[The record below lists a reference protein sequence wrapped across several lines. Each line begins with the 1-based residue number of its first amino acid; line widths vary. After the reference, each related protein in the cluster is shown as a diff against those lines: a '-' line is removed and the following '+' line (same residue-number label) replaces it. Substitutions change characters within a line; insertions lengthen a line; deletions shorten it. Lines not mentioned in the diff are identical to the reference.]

1 MHLAEE
7 LQKDGDLLVQ
17 ESLVEVICDTSFLI
31 HLATRKIKNI
41 DSVNTEIGQ
50 IQFVVPS
57 VVLNELRKLSK
68 TQKKKQDAV
77 TTLEFAR
84 NLKTTE
90 MSGKFADQAII
101 ERVRKRG
108 GIIATLDSEL
118 KNKIKS
124 LNGSVMSFSSD
135 KIVLES

>member
-1 MHLAEE
+1 M
-7 LQKDGDLLVQ
+7 
-17 ESLVEVICDTSFLI
+17 VEVICDTSFLI

-41 DSVNTEIGQ
+41 DSVNMEIGQ

-57 VVLNELRKLSK
+57 VVLNEMQNLSK
-68 TQKKKQDAV
+68 TQKKKQDAT
-77 TTLEFAR
+77 TTLEFAQ
-84 NLKTTE
+84 NLKTIE

-101 ERVRKRG
+101 DHVRNHG
-108 GIIATLDSEL
+108 GIIATLDKQL

-124 LNGSVMSFSSD
+124 LNGSVISFSND

>member
-1 MHLAEE
+1 
-7 LQKDGDLLVQ
+7 
-17 ESLVEVICDTSFLI
+17 LVEVICDTSFLI
-31 HLATRKIKNI
+31 HLSTRKIKNL

-57 VVLNELRKLSK
+57 VVLSELEKLSK
-68 TQKKKQDAV
+68 TQDKKQDAI
-77 TTLEFAR
+77 TTLEFAQ
-84 NLKTTE
+84 NLKTIE

-101 ERVRKRG
+101 DHVRNHG
-108 GIIATLDSEL
+108 GITATMDKEL

-124 LNGSVMSFSSD
+124 LNGSIISFSND

>member
-1 MHLAEE
+1 M
-7 LQKDGDLLVQ
+7 
-17 ESLVEVICDTSFLI
+17 VEVICDTSFLI

-57 VVLNELRKLSK
+57 VVLAELERLSK
-68 TQKKKQDAV
+68 TEEKRQDAT
-77 TTLEFAR
+77 TTLEFAQ
-84 NLKTTE
+84 NLKTVE

-108 GIIATLDSEL
+108 GIIATIDNEL

-124 LNGSVMSFSSD
+124 LNGSVMSFSND

>member
-1 MHLAEE
+1 M
-7 LQKDGDLLVQ
+7 
-17 ESLVEVICDTSFLI
+17 VEVICDTSFLI
-31 HLATRKIKNI
+31 HLSTRKIKNL

-57 VVLNELRKLSK
+57 AVLNELRKLSK
-68 TQKKKQDAV
+68 TQKKKQDAI

-84 NLKTTE
+84 NLKTTQ

-108 GIIATLDSEL
+108 GIIATIDNEL

-124 LNGSVMSFSSD
+124 LGGSVMSFSND
-135 KIVLES
+135 RIVLES

>member
-1 MHLAEE
+1 M
-7 LQKDGDLLVQ
+7 
-17 ESLVEVICDTSFLI
+17 VEVICDTSFLI

-50 IQFVVPS
+50 IEFVVPS

-68 TQKKKQDAV
+68 TVEKKQDAI
-77 TTLEFAR
+77 TTLELAQ
-84 NLKTTE
+84 NLKTIE

-101 ERVRKRG
+101 EHVRKHG
-108 GIIATLDSEL
+108 GITATMDKEL

-124 LNGSVMSFSSD
+124 LNGSVISFSND

>member
-1 MHLAEE
+1 M
-7 LQKDGDLLVQ
+7 
-17 ESLVEVICDTSFLI
+17 VEVICDTSFLI

-57 VVLNELRKLSK
+57 VVLAELEKLSK
-68 TQKKKQDAV
+68 NQEKKQDA
-77 TTLEFAR
+77 TATLEFTQ
-84 NLKTTE
+84 NLKTIE
-90 MSGKFADQAII
+90 ISGKFADQAII
-101 ERVRKRG
+101 EYVRNHG
-108 GIIATLDSEL
+108 GMTATMDNEL

-124 LNGSVMSFSSD
+124 LNGSIISFSND

>member
-1 MHLAEE
+1 M
-7 LQKDGDLLVQ
+7 
-17 ESLVEVICDTSFLI
+17 VEVICDTSFLI

-50 IQFVVPS
+50 IQFVFQS
-57 VVLNELRKLSK
+57 AVLYELKKLSK
-68 TQKKKQDAV
+68 TQKKKQDAI

-84 NLKTTE
+84 NLKTTQ

-135 KIVLES
+135 KIILES

>member
-1 MHLAEE
+1 
-7 LQKDGDLLVQ
+7 
-17 ESLVEVICDTSFLI
+17 LVEVICDTSFLI
-31 HLATRKIKNI
+31 HLATHKIKNL
-41 DSVNTEIGQ
+41 DSVNPEIGQ
-50 IQFVVPS
+50 IEFVVPS
-57 VVLNELRKLSK
+57 VVLNELKKLSK
-68 TQKKKQDAV
+68 TQKKKQDAI

-118 KNKIKS
+118 KNKIKN
-124 LNGSVMSFSSD
+124 LGGSVMSLSSD

>member
-1 MHLAEE
+1 M
-7 LQKDGDLLVQ
+7 
-17 ESLVEVICDTSFLI
+17 VEVICDTSFLI

-50 IQFVVPS
+50 IEFVVPS

-108 GIIATLDSEL
+108 GIIATVDNEL

>member
-1 MHLAEE
+1 M
-7 LQKDGDLLVQ
+7 
-17 ESLVEVICDTSFLI
+17 VEVICDTSFLI
-31 HLATRKIKNI
+31 HLSTRKIKNL

-57 VVLNELRKLSK
+57 VVLSELERLSK
-68 TQKKKQDAV
+68 TQDKKQDAT
-77 TTLEFAR
+77 TTLELTQS
-84 NLKTTE
+84 LKTIE

-101 ERVRKRG
+101 DHVRNHG
-108 GIIATLDSEL
+108 GITATMDKEL

-124 LNGSVMSFSSD
+124 LNGSIISFSND

>member
-1 MHLAEE
+1 M
-7 LQKDGDLLVQ
+7 
-17 ESLVEVICDTSFLI
+17 VEVICDTSFLI
-31 HLATRKIKNI
+31 HLSTRKIKNL

-57 VVLNELRKLSK
+57 VVLSELEKLSK
-68 TQKKKQDAV
+68 TQEKKEDAI
-77 TTLEFAR
+77 TTLEFAQ
-84 NLKTTE
+84 NLKTIE

-101 ERVRKRG
+101 DHVRNQG
-108 GIIATLDSEL
+108 GITATMDKEL

-124 LNGSVMSFSSD
+124 LNGSIISFSND

>member
-1 MHLAEE
+1 
-7 LQKDGDLLVQ
+7 
-17 ESLVEVICDTSFLI
+17 LVEVICDTSFLI
-31 HLATRKIKNI
+31 HLSTHKIKNI

-57 VVLNELRKLSK
+57 PVLNELIKLSK
-68 TQKKKQDAV
+68 TQKKKQDAI

-84 NLKTTE
+84 SLKTTQ

>member
-1 MHLAEE
+1 M
-7 LQKDGDLLVQ
+7 
-17 ESLVEVICDTSFLI
+17 VEVICDTSFLI
-31 HLATRKIKNI
+31 HLSTRKIKTL

-57 VVLNELRKLSK
+57 AVLNELKKLSK
-68 TQKKKQDAV
+68 TQKKKQDAI

-84 NLKTTE
+84 NLKTTQ

-101 ERVRKRG
+101 DYVRNHG
-108 GIIATLDSEL
+108 GITATMDKEL

-124 LNGSVMSFSSD
+124 LGGSVMSFSND

>member
-1 MHLAEE
+1 
-7 LQKDGDLLVQ
+7 
-17 ESLVEVICDTSFLI
+17 LVEVICDTSFLI
-31 HLATRKIKNI
+31 HLATQKIKNI

-57 VVLNELRKLSK
+57 IVLGELEKLSK
-68 TQKKKQDAV
+68 TEEKKQDAI
-77 TTLEFAR
+77 TTLKFAQ
-84 NLKTTE
+84 NLKTIE

-101 ERVRKRG
+101 EHVRNHG
-108 GIIATLDSEL
+108 GMTATMDKEL

-124 LNGSVMSFSSD
+124 LNGSIISFSND

>member
-1 MHLAEE
+1 M
-7 LQKDGDLLVQ
+7 
-17 ESLVEVICDTSFLI
+17 VEVICDTSFLI

-57 VVLNELRKLSK
+57 AVLNELRKLSK
-68 TQKKKQDAV
+68 TQKKKQDAI

-84 NLKTTE
+84 NLKTTQ

-101 ERVRKRG
+101 EHVRKHG
-108 GIIATLDSEL
+108 GITATMDKEL
-118 KNKIKS
+118 KDKIKS
-124 LNGSVMSFSSD
+124 LNGSVMSFSND
-135 KIVLES
+135 KIVLEN

>member
-1 MHLAEE
+1 M
-7 LQKDGDLLVQ
+7 
-17 ESLVEVICDTSFLI
+17 VEVICDTSFLI
-31 HLATRKIKNI
+31 HLATRKIKNL
-41 DSVNTEIGQ
+41 DSVNIEIGQ

-57 VVLNELRKLSK
+57 VVLSELKKLSK

-108 GIIATLDSEL
+108 GIIATVDNEL

-124 LNGSVMSFSSD
+124 LGGSVMSFSSD

>member
-1 MHLAEE
+1 M
-7 LQKDGDLLVQ
+7 
-17 ESLVEVICDTSFLI
+17 VEVICDTSFLI
-31 HLATRKIKNI
+31 HLSTRKIKNL

-57 VVLNELRKLSK
+57 AVLSELEKLSK
-68 TQKKKQDAV
+68 TVEKKQDAI
-77 TTLEFAR
+77 TTLELAQ
-84 NLKTTE
+84 NLKTIE

-101 ERVRKRG
+101 DHVRNHG
-108 GIIATLDSEL
+108 GMTATMDKEL

>member
-1 MHLAEE
+1 M
-7 LQKDGDLLVQ
+7 
-17 ESLVEVICDTSFLI
+17 VEVICDTSFLI
-31 HLATRKIKNI
+31 HLSTRKIKNL

-57 VVLNELRKLSK
+57 AVLNELEKLSK
-68 TQKKKQDAV
+68 TQDKKQDAI
-77 TTLEFAR
+77 TTLEFAQ
-84 NLKTTE
+84 NLKTIE

-101 ERVRKRG
+101 DHVRNHG
-108 GIIATLDSEL
+108 GITATMDKEL

-124 LNGSVMSFSSD
+124 LNGSVMSFSND